1 VGAQGFQVYVS
12 GGDLHPSKLSAADR
26 ADFVRLVR
34 DKGLEVAA
42 LCGEIG
48 GYCDPDRGDW
58 AIEETKAYLD
68 LSVDLGPRIVTAHLG
83 VIPESSS
90 DPAWSA
96 IARVLEAVGRHGDKI
111 GAVFAC
117 ETGPEA
123 PELMR
128 RFIDQLDTSA
138 IRVNYDPANLVM
150 MGFDPIA
157 GVEALGH
164 LVVHTHA
171 KDGLRHSDGRME
183 EVPLGQGAV
192 PFREWIG
199 ALAAK
204 GYSGYYTVER
214 ECGDNAYG
222 DIADAVA
229 FLRSV

>member
-1 VGAQGFQVYVS
+1 MYVS
-12 GGDLHPSKLSAADR
+12 GGDFHPSKLSVDDR
-26 ADFVRLVR
+26 ADFLRLVR
-34 DKGLEVAA
+34 EKGLEVSA

-48 GYCDPDRGDW
+48 GYSDPARGDW

-68 LSVDLGPRIVTAHLG
+68 LSADLGPRIVTAHIG
-83 VIPESSS
+83 VIPDAPSS
-90 DPAWSA
+90 PTWSA
-96 IARVLEAVGRHGDKI
+96 IARVLEEVGRHGDAI

-123 PELMR
+123 PGLMR
-128 RFIDQLDTSA
+128 RFIEQLDTSS
-138 IRVNYDPANLVM
+138 IRVNYDPANLAM

-157 GVEALGH
+157 GVETLGD

-171 KDGLRHSDGRME
+171 KDGLRHPDGRME

-192 PFREWIG
+192 PFGEWVG
-199 ALAAK
+199 ALRAK

-229 FLRSV
+229 FLRSL